1 MHKLQCGGAPER
13 AGPSKGAQYRLGRF
27 LKGKQ
32 PTRELALDGPFR
44 MLPSELAWRPVP
56 PPNGPG
62 DGDVPRSAS
71 DELVPSFEGV
81 PRWETGS
88 RSSRTHM
95 MRIRGPKGRRTCSSF
110 LFPVAGQRAVPR
122 WRITDPGV

>member
-1 MHKLQCGGAPER
+1 MHKLQRGGAPER

-27 LKGKQ
+27 LKGKH

-71 DELVPSFEGV
+71 DELVPSFPEVGDGEPEFAYAYDEDPWAEG
-81 PRWETGS
+81 P
-88 RSSRTHM
+88 
-95 MRIRGPKGRRTCSSF
+95 PD
-110 LFPVAGQRAVPR
+110 LLPPAG
-122 WRITDPGV
+122 